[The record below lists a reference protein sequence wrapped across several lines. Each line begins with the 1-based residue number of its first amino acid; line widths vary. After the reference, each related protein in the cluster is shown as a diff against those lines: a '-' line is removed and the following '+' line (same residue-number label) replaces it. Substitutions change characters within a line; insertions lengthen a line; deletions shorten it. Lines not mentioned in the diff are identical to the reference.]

1 MGFLI
6 MLLVG
11 DPQRFS
17 IYTTTEKKLH
27 FFEDSFTEFTIRIK
41 SCRIQQEIE
50 KGSMW
55 PDLIMENNRI
65 DFKLTLTLSM
75 VSFGV
80 CLH

>member
-41 SCRIQQEIE
+41 TWRIPQEVERGMVCTMYCYLLSAIWQLLFLLTIQ
-50 KGSMW
+50 S
-55 PDLIMENNRI
+55 RI
-65 DFKLTLTLSM
+65 
-75 VSFGV
+75 
-80 CLH
+80 